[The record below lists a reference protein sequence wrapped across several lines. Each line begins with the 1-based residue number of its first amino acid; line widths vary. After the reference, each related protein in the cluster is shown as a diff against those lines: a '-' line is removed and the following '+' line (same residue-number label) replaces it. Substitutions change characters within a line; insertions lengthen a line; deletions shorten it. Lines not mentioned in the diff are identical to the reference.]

1 MDRKEIH
8 GSFQLQ
14 RVSSG
19 EIAEATIR
27 NYYKA
32 TKLFCEMNGCA
43 QLVNWKMIVRGM
55 PRRHIIRKLTLAK

>member
-1 MDRKEIH
+1 M
-8 GSFQLQ
+8 
-14 RVSSG
+14 SSG

>member
-1 MDRKEIH
+1 MDRREIH

-55 PRRHIIRKLTLAK
+55 PRGGT